1 MKTSVLESLFN
12 KDADFQATICYRK
25 NPNIFHF
32 VQFKAQKQLSKKR
45 YFEKELCDKEHL
57 FSAL

>member
-32 VQFKAQKQLSKKR
+32 VQLKAQKQISKKR
-45 YFEKELCDKEHL
+45 CFKKQLCENKHV